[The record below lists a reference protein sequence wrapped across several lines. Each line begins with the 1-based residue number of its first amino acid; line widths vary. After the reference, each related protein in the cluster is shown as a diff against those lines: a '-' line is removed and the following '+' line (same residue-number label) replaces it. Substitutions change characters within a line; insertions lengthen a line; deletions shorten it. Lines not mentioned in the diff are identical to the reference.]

1 MKRLILFSMLL
12 LVLPAAATA
21 TVEIAIAGRAPTQ
34 IGEVYLRDGI
44 SYLAI
49 DDLLA
54 PLGLKGRWDAVDH
67 VYRIATPAGSAILS
81 PGSHYL
87 RLGDR
92 AIPLEHKPRFIDG
105 RLRVAEEVAI
115 LHLGRLAQQP
125 VDYRNLNPGQGQTAA
140 KAAPLDQLF
149 AFLLQKKAA
158 PGAAPLRGVAI
169 DPGHGGEDPGV
180 IGKDGSKEK
189 ELVLGQARRLEKLL
203 KMQLG
208 IPVYLSRDGDYT
220 LSAQQRFDVATRPD
234 VGLLIQLHAQNSYA
248 PAARGVTLFVRPLDE
263 ASSGVVVG
271 EGPSM
276 ALARRLE
283 AALRDE
289 AIPVLGIVRAPLLPL
304 GRGNL
309 PTVLIELG
317 FLSGDSDL
325 LRLKQD
331 EAQERIAQALL
342 KGIKSFNS
350 EQN

>member
-1 MKRLILFSMLL
+1 MKRLILSLILL
-12 LVLPAAATA
+12 LTLPAASLA
-21 TVEIAIAGRAPTQ
+21 TVEIAVAGRAPTQ

-67 VYRIATPAGSAILS
+67 VYRIATPGGSAILS
-81 PGSHYL
+81 PGSQYL

-125 VDYRNLNPGQGQTAA
+125 VDYRNLNPGQGQTAS

-189 ELVLGQARRLEKLL
+189 ELALVQARRLEKLL

-220 LSAQQRFDVATRPD
+220 LSSKQRFDVATRPD

-248 PAARGVTLFVRPLDE
+248 VAARGVTLFVRPLDE
-263 ASSGVVVG
+263 AQTGVVVG

-276 ALARRLE
+276 ALARQLE
-283 AALRDE
+283 AALRE
-289 AIPVLGIVRAPLLPL
+289 ESIPVLGIVRAPLLPL

-325 LRLKQD
+325 MRLKQD
-331 EAQERIAQALL
+331 EAQDRVAQALL
-342 KGIKSFNS
+342 KGIKNFNS
-350 EQN
+350 QQ

>member
-1 MKRLILFSMLL
+1 MKRLILASMLFL
-12 LVLPAAATA
+12 ALPLPALA
-21 TVEIAIAGRAPTQ
+21 TVEIATAGRAPTQ
-34 IGEVYLRDGI
+34 IGEVYLRDGV

-67 VYRIATPAGSAILS
+67 VYRINTPAGTAILS
-81 PGSHYL
+81 PGSHFL

-105 RLRVAEEVAI
+105 RLRVAEEVAA
-115 LHLGRLAQQP
+115 LHLARLVQQP
-125 VDYRNLNPGQGQTAA
+125 VDYRNLNPGEGRTAS
-140 KAAPLDQLF
+140 KAAPLDDLF
-149 AFLLQKKAA
+149 AFLLQKKT
-158 PGAAPLRGVAI
+158 PTGAATLRGVAL

-189 ELVLGQARRLEKLL
+189 DVVLGQARRLEKLL

-220 LSAQQRFDVATRPD
+220 LSSRQRFEVAAKPE
-234 VGLLIQLHAQNSYA
+234 VGLLIQFHAQNSYA
-248 PAARGVTLFVRPLDE
+248 PDARGVTLFVRPLDE
-263 ASSGVVVG
+263 GQTGAIVG

-276 ALARRLE
+276 VLARRLE
-283 AALRDE
+283 AALREE

-317 FLSGDSDL
+317 FLSADSDL
-325 LRLKQD
+325 ARLKQD
-331 EAQERIAQALL
+331 EDQDRVAQALL
-342 KGIKSFNS
+342 KGIKQFNA
-350 EQN
+350 QQ

>member
-1 MKRLILFSMLL
+1 LKRSLLFAMLL
-12 LVLPAAATA
+12 LSLPLPALA
-21 TVEIAIAGRAPTQ
+21 TVEVATAGNPPTQ

-54 PLGLKGRWDAVDH
+54 PLGLKGRWDAVEH
-67 VYRIATPAGSAILS
+67 VYRINTPGGTAVLS

-105 RLRVAEEVAI
+105 RLRVAEEVAA
-115 LHLGRLAQQP
+115 LHLERLVQQP
-125 VDYRNLNPGQGQTAA
+125 VVYRNLNPGQGETAS
-140 KAAPLDQLF
+140 KATPLDQLF
-149 AFLLQKKAA
+149 ALLLQKKAPA
-158 PGAAPLRGVAI
+158 GAAPLLGVAI

-189 ELVLGQARRLEKLL
+189 ELVLVQARRLEKLL

-220 LSAQQRFDVATRPD
+220 LSPKQRFDVAGRPD

-248 PAARGVTLFVRPLDE
+248 SAARGVTLFVRPLDE
-263 ASSGVVVG
+263 AQSGVMVG

-276 ALARRLE
+276 DLARRLE
-283 AALRDE
+283 AALRED

-309 PTVLIELG
+309 PTVLVELG
-317 FLSGDSDL
+317 FLSGEGDL
-325 LRLKQD
+325 TRLKQD
-331 EAQERIAQALL
+331 EAQERVAQALL
-342 KGIKSFNS
+342 KGIKKFNS
-350 EQN
+350 AQ